1 VHRQSLLCRVL
12 FLGHSVKRFAE
23 CQGALGKEKRPLR
36 RRGDG
41 DGFFAECQ
49 GRHSANELT
58 LPSACPVALGKDST
72 FAECPLGHSANELT
86 LPSACPVALGKDS
99 TFAKCPLGHSA
110 KSPPGRVPMSGSLP
124 SALCGTRQS
133 VPLCRVPA
141 TTLGKVPKPVP
152 RSLLFA
158 ECYGPDA
165 RQSTSLPS
173 VTLDKVTRIYIFIC
187 FLYSIHTNKRYHIYT
202 SHISSQT

>member
-49 GRHSANELT
+49 GR
-58 LPSACPVALGKDST
+58 
-72 FAECPLGHSANELT
+72 HSANELT